1 MLTLAHFSHLK
12 RNMLPGMMTKTA
24 KLFET
29 EMFRDQTMLSEV
41 IDQMDGKLFDELI
54 RRKSDPLAKVMREG
68 ILESGIDWLNTGKPT
83 GESRFMYQV
92 ASQCNRRTL

>member
-1 MLTLAHFSHLK
+1 
-12 RNMLPGMMTKTA
+12 MMTKTA

-29 EMFRDQTMLSEV
+29 ELFRDQTMLSEV

-54 RRKSDPLAKVMREG
+54 RRKSDPLARVMREG

-83 GESRFMYQV
+83 GRSCAPYDI
-92 ASQCNRRTL
+92 